1 MTIDDQIRQIIA
13 ETSAGRE
20 LHHAEL
26 AAEVCENHPGLVVA
40 TVERLC
46 WELAK

>member
-1 MTIDDQIRQIIA
+1 MTLDDIIRTAIA
-13 ETSAGRE
+13 KTVAGRD

-46 WELAK
+46 WELVK